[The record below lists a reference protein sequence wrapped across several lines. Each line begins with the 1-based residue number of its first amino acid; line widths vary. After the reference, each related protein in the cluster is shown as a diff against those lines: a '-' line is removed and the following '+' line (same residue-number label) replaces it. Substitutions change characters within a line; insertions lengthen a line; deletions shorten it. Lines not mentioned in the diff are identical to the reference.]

1 MSSSSGFCQDGWLLR
16 WFVVGRQS
24 TPAAAQKAMELASN
38 AARDN
43 KKTCIVSRH
52 IQLDMHND
60 EELIKLLGGFTCSC
74 ATRRHHL
81 WHEYLPEPHHPS
93 R

>member
-1 MSSSSGFCQDGWLLR
+1 MSTLPLR
-16 WFVVGRQS
+16 CVAIGSHPCPCSLSLF
-24 TPAAAQKAMELASN
+24 PDLAMELASN

-43 KKTCIVSRH
+43 KKTRIVSRH

-60 EELIKLLGGFTCSC
+60 EDLIKLLGGFTCSC